1 MQDNQENFEVYE
13 TFESMPLKE
22 NLLRGI
28 LAYGYEKPSIVQTR
42 GITPVIS
49 GRDSIIQAQSG
60 TGKTATFT
68 IASLQKVDENLKSCQ
83 VIILNPTREIADQTL
98 IVMKSLGSYLNLNFA
113 GVIGG
118 KKLNNEDV
126 STSQVVVGTPGRV
139 YDMINKGIIN
149 MESMNLFVLDE
160 ADAMLAKGFKEQI
173 VEIFKFIPEK
183 SQVAIYSATLP
194 PDIVNISMTFMKNP
208 VKILVKRE
216 SLTLEGIKQYFL
228 CIDSEQD
235 KYLTL
240 IDLFSTLN
248 MGQCIIYCSS
258 KKKVSW
264 LTEKLQEE
272 GYPISSIHG
281 DITQSERDEI
291 MKNFRKC
298 NARILITTDLL
309 SRGIDV
315 QQVSL
320 VINYDI
326 PRDKESYLHRIGRT
340 GRYGRKGCAINFIMS
355 ENDVRNI
362 QEIEKFYS
370 TQIEELPANIRD
382 FIN

>member
-355 ENDVRNI
+355 ENDIRNI

>member
-139 YDMINKGIIN
+139 YDMINKSVI
-149 MESMNLFVLDE
+149 
-160 ADAMLAKGFKEQI
+160 KTTTQ
-173 VEIFKFIPEK
+173 
-183 SQVAIYSATLP
+183 
-194 PDIVNISMTFMKNP
+194 MTY
-208 VKILVKRE
+208 
-216 SLTLEGIKQYFL
+216 T
-228 CIDSEQD
+228 
-235 KYLTL
+235 
-240 IDLFSTLN
+240 
-248 MGQCIIYCSS
+248 
-258 KKKVSW
+258 
-264 LTEKLQEE
+264 
-272 GYPISSIHG
+272 
-281 DITQSERDEI
+281 
-291 MKNFRKC
+291 
-298 NARILITTDLL
+298 
-309 SRGIDV
+309 
-315 QQVSL
+315 
-320 VINYDI
+320 
-326 PRDKESYLHRIGRT
+326 RT
-340 GRYGRKGCAINFIMS
+340 
-355 ENDVRNI
+355 
-362 QEIEKFYS
+362 
-370 TQIEELPANIRD
+370 
-382 FIN
+382 

>member
-194 PDIVNISMTFMKNP
+194 PDIVNISMKFMKNP

-315 QQVSL
+315 QQVSV
-320 VINYDI
+320 VINYDLPHATENYI
-326 PRDKESYLHRIGRT
+326 HRIGRS
-340 GRYGRKGCAINFIMS
+340 GRFGRKGLAINFTTSRDIRYLR
-355 ENDVRNI
+355 D
-362 QEIEKFYS
+362 IETFYS
-370 TQIEELPANIRD
+370 THIDELPANLEELI
-382 FIN
+382 